1 MAQRFTVACVQTNSE
16 REFEPNIRAT
26 SAMVRDARRAGADFV
41 LLPENVSMLEPVSR
55 LFKEKAQPE
64 EAHPALAAFRDLAHE
79 TGVWLLIGSLA
90 IKAADG
96 RVANRSLLVDPQGLI
111 VARYDKIHMFDVDL
125 GSGENYRESATIA
138 PGETA
143 MLADTPWGPI
153 GLSVCYDLRFP
164 HLYRR
169 LAQQGAAYLSIPAAF
184 TRTTGRAH
192 WHILQRA
199 RAIENGAFVFAPA
212 QCGTHAEG
220 RQTYGHSLIVD
231 PWGTVLADAGEEPG
245 LILAEIDPEQVT
257 EARRRVP
264 SLTHDRPFHSDETR
278 QTLDATR

>member
-1 MAQRFTVACVQTNSE
+1 MGERFTVACVQTNSA
-16 REFEPNIRAT
+16 REFEPNILAT
-26 SAMVRDARRAGADFV
+26 SALLREARRAGADFV

-55 LFKEKAQPE
+55 LLKEKAQPE
-64 EAHPALAAFRDLAHE
+64 ETHPALTAFRDLAHE
-79 TGVWLLIGSLA
+79 TSVWLLIGSLA
-90 IKAADG
+90 IKAPDG
-96 RVANRSLLVDPQGLI
+96 RVANRSLLVDPQGAV

-125 GSGENYRESATIA
+125 GSGESYRESATIA
-138 PGETA
+138 PGATA
-143 MLADTPWGPI
+143 VVAETPWGRL
-153 GLSVCYDLRFP
+153 GMSVCYDLRFP

-169 LAQQGAAYLSIPAAF
+169 LAQQGAAFLSIPAAF

-231 PWGTVLADAGEEPG
+231 PWGTILADAGDDPG
-245 LILAEIDPEQVT
+245 FILAEIDPDQVT
-257 EARRRVP
+257 EARMRVP
-264 SLTHDRPFHSDETR
+264 SLSHDRPFHAEEGRQMSDASR
-278 QTLDATR
+278 

>member
-1 MAQRFTVACVQTNSE
+1 MAQRFTVACVQTNSG

-138 PGETA
+138 PVK
-143 MLADTPWGPI
+143 PP
-153 GLSVCYDLRFP
+153 C
-164 HLYRR
+164 
-169 LAQQGAAYLSIPAAF
+169 
-184 TRTTGRAH
+184 
-192 WHILQRA
+192 
-199 RAIENGAFVFAPA
+199 
-212 QCGTHAEG
+212 
-220 RQTYGHSLIVD
+220 
-231 PWGTVLADAGEEPG
+231 
-245 LILAEIDPEQVT
+245 
-257 EARRRVP
+257 
-264 SLTHDRPFHSDETR
+264 
-278 QTLDATR
+278 